1 MAASAICL
9 LEYESIY
16 HQLYCGWSRENL
28 RLGNFRHA
36 AADGNL
42 LSDVHTA
49 GGLWLSARIA
59 FNLDGFFQ
67 KACTCGKQAL
77 TMCMGFGCNAS
88 GSVEPVLSTVRGSV

>member
-1 MAASAICL
+1 MDGRIVICNILDYHFRSQCSKRNAFRNVRGSAGMAASAICL

-28 RLGNFRHA
+28 RLGNFRYA

-49 GGLWLSARIA
+49 GGLWLSAANR
-59 FNLDGFFQ
+59 F
-67 KACTCGKQAL
+67 
-77 TMCMGFGCNAS
+77 
-88 GSVEPVLSTVRGSV
+88 